1 LITATNKV
9 NPSLRTLRRTKGSNK
24 IEISGCASSPT
35 EHQGTRA
42 LGHWGTGAQNYPAVV
57 VLTSRT
63 PIITLC
69 LAMLLMLL
77 LLTTPVQPI
86 RKSLVGTA
94 DGTFSP

>member
-1 LITATNKV
+1 MKFLGA
-9 NPSLRTLRRTKGSNK
+9 PAPLQS
-24 IEISGCASSPT
+24 
-35 EHQGTRA
+35 TRA
-42 LGHWGTGAQNYPAVV
+42 LGRWGTGAQNYPAVV